1 MSLTQKVAVSVSQ
14 LNLFVKS
21 LLDADLRLSDILV
34 CGEISNFSGHYKSGH
49 LYFTL
54 KDEVSAIKAV
64 MFSRNASSLRF
75 RPENGMKVQVRGRVS
90 VYERDGV
97 YQIYVESM
105 QPDGIG
111 ALTVAYEQLKNKLE
125 KEGLFSP
132 VHKKRIPAYPTRIG
146 VVTSPT
152 GAAVQDII
160 NIINRRWPIAVIVL
174 YPVSVQGDSAAS
186 EIRNAISEL
195 DKFGNCDVLIV
206 GRGGGS
212 IEDLWSFNDELL
224 IRTIFHCKTPVV
236 SAVGHETDF
245 TLCDFV
251 SDLRAPTP
259 SAAAELVTPDI
270 AVEEQ
275 RLMNLNYS
283 LHHLINNK
291 IEFEREYLN
300 GLLQTRSFSS
310 PKQFFDP
317 EKQTVDMLSYRLA
330 NAYKNCIAKNTSR
343 FGTIVS
349 KLDALSPLKVLSR
362 GYAVVYKDSNIMNS
376 VKDITLNENICIGMK
391 DGYIDCTV
399 DSITID

>member
-1 MSLTQKVAVSVSQ
+1 MSLTQNVAVSVSQ

-259 SAAAELVTPDI
+259 SAAAELATPDI

-283 LHHLINNK
+283 IHHLINNK

-317 EKQTVDMLSYRLA
+317 EKQTVDMLSYRLV
-330 NAYKNCIAKNTSR
+330 NAYKHCIAKNTSR
-343 FGTIVS
+343 FGTLVS
-349 KLDALSPLKVLSR
+349 KLDVLSPLKVLSR

-376 VKDITLNENICIGMK
+376 VKDITLNENISIGMK